1 MEAKVTNPFKVY
13 KIGPKLKYRNEQKI
27 QQQFSSLIFF
37 SNPSWSIIGEMI
49 AACKMTSFLASF
61 SLR

>member
-37 SNPSWSIIGEMI
+37 SNPS
-49 AACKMTSFLASF
+49 
-61 SLR
+61 